1 MTVTWIIVDVEGIR
15 DVLQTQTMDY
25 INEKEQQEYLLPAP
39 TPNSSEPKQRRKCLA
54 LRMFA
59 RSVAFIMT
67 FVLFYHIMTM
77 LPNLPNS
84 PCPHAA
90 SRMDAAA
97 ILKSADYV
105 HEYGTNQTAGFTIE
119 GGIASGDIT
128 FTTSK
133 VKKDYKIEVDLEY
146 SSNDLKDK
154 IEWIVRDNT
163 LVLSVPTGDDDGKK
177 HINVTAKVS
186 LPSDILIGKE
196 ALRGF
201 IITAPDFDVDYS
213 SLGSKLEIDE
223 WSINVAKGSIKTGTV
238 ATNHTALR
246 TGSGKVYGDLSLAR
260 DTAEIDVAVGNVDL
274 NVGASQSERGS
285 LAIKAG
291 SGNITGSYLV
301 ENEATI
307 TAAKGNVYLDV
318 TFADTSS
325 KQNASLATNVASGQT
340 RVFVKSLGKGDNVAF
355 SAQHSSVS
363 GSFLLTY
370 PDSFAG
376 RITARDVMGEI
387 NLRGD
392 GLEVEKQ
399 WFGVAGSK
407 GENGRGEIEVRTFKG
422 DIDFLVGKE

>member
-1 MTVTWIIVDVEGIR
+1 
-15 DVLQTQTMDY
+15 MDY
-25 INEKEQQEYLLPAP
+25 IDEKQQQEYLLPAP
-39 TPNSSEPKQRRKCLA
+39 TPNTSEPKQRRKCMA
-54 LRMFA
+54 LRIFA
-59 RSVAFIMT
+59 RSVAFIMAIG
-67 FVLFYHIMTM
+67 LIYHMMM
-77 LPNLPNS
+77 LPYS
-84 PCPHAA
+84 PCPHATRLETGA
-90 SRMDAAA
+90 V
-97 ILKSADYV
+97 KSADYT

-146 SSNDLKDK
+146 SSQKLKDE

-163 LVLSVPTGDDDGKK
+163 LVLSVPTGDDDGGKK

-186 LPSDILIGKE
+186 LPSDILIGKQS
-196 ALRGF
+196 LRGF
-201 IITAPDFDVDYS
+201 MITAPDFNVDYS
-213 SLGSKLEIDE
+213 SLGSKLEIDD
-223 WSINVAKGSIKTGTV
+223 WSIHVAKGNIKTGTV

-260 DTAEIDVAVGNVDL
+260 DTAEIDVAVGDVDV
-274 NVGASQSERGS
+274 NVGASQSERGK
-285 LAIKAG
+285 LAIQAG
-291 SGNITGSYLV
+291 NGNITGSYLV
-301 ENEATI
+301 ESEASI

-387 NLRGD
+387 NLRGN
-392 GLEVEKQ
+392 GLQVEKQ
-399 WFGVAGSK
+399 WFGVEGSK
-407 GENGRGEIEVRTFKG
+407 GENGRGEVEVRTFKG
-422 DIDFLVGKE
+422 DIDFLVGDE